1 MFEHGHTASA
11 YTPEASIDL
20 WLLLPDP
27 FPHVVTI
34 DLFLNSQEGK
44 ILLLPDCIILMLAL
58 RVNYAIRGPV
68 SGAFRKAIKN
78 QSHETFA
85 AFSRGGGAFW
95 RKKASK

>member
-1 MFEHGHTASA
+1 VPSD
-11 YTPEASIDL
+11 IDL
-20 WLLLPDP
+20 RHLPDP
-27 FPHVVTI
+27 SPLVVTS
-34 DLFLNSQEGK
+34 DRFFDSQEGK

-78 QSHETFA
+78 RSHETFG

-95 RKKASK
+95 QKKASK